1 MSLGIDNIMEAAS
14 FIGDIVE
21 VAEGVASAKGENKKR
36 IKPKVKESNKKSDA
50 TEQSIKKI
58 NAKENKQQS
67 EQDEKSRMADA
78 QRKAD
83 YEETKARN
91 SLKQRAG
98 QSNARLKEAIIL
110 GEIIGQPRCKTRQN
124 RRARRV

>member
-1 MSLGIDNIMEAAS
+1 MSLGID
-14 FIGDIVE
+14 
-21 VAEGVASAKGENKKR
+21 
-36 IKPKVKESNKKSDA
+36 
-50 TEQSIKKI
+50 
-58 NAKENKQQS
+58 KQPS
-67 EQDEKSRMADA
+67 EQDEKSRMADV

-91 SLKQRAG
+91 SLKQRTG

-124 RRARRV
+124 RRARRI